1 MPHDTFLSKRSS
13 VDYGQI
19 TLRYHIVDS
28 LTIIVTA
35 DASSQDCDVASMIHP
50 NF

>member
-1 MPHDTFLSKRSS
+1 MRHFRQIVLEYL
-13 VDYGQI
+13 DYGQI
-19 TLRYHIVDS
+19 TLRYHVLDS

-35 DASSQDCDVASMIHP
+35 DASSWDCDVASIIHA